1 MSHNQTLSTAVGYF
15 YDNEIVCADNEKV
28 TIDDDL
34 DLIHCLSIVTSLDQ
48 RTDSAVCPAL
58 AAWSRAR
65 LHHPGKSRCVS
76 LAGSWPPC
84 HLLRCPQLAAVIRNN
99 DDTSQLGLFVL

>member
-1 MSHNQTLSTAVGYF
+1 M
-15 YDNEIVCADNEKV
+15 
-28 TIDDDL
+28 
-34 DLIHCLSIVTSLDQ
+34 IHCLSIAIVTSSDQ

-58 AAWSRAR
+58 VAWSRAR

-76 LAGSWPPC
+76 LAAPG
-84 HLLRCPQLAAVIRNN
+84 HLLRCLRCLRRPQLAAVIRNN